1 MVLKMEITP
10 TSLDGV
16 LILTPKR
23 FGDHRGFFSETWN
36 ARAMAEA
43 GVDLNF
49 VQDNHSFS
57 ADKGTVR
64 GLHFQSPPSAQDKL
78 VRCLRGAIMDVAVDI
93 RRGSPSY
100 GQWVA
105 EELSAENG
113 RQLLVPKGFLHGFAT
128 LTADVDVAYK
138 CTDFYAADCDGAVRF
153 DDPDLGIDW
162 GIALSEAVLSDKDAV
177 APAFKDFESPFLYE
191 VAS

>member
-1 MVLKMEITP
+1 MEITP

-16 LILTPKR
+16 VVITPRR

-36 ARAMAEA
+36 KAALNEA
-43 GVDLNF
+43 GIDLDF

-78 VRCLRGAIMDVAVDI
+78 VRALRGAIMDIAVDV
-93 RRGSPSY
+93 RVGSPTY
-100 GQWVA
+100 GKWVGV
-105 EELSAENG
+105 ELTAENG
-113 RQLLVPKGFLHGFAT
+113 KQLLVPKGFLHGFAT
-128 LTADVDVAYK
+128 LTPDVDVSYK

-162 GIALSEAVLSDKDAV
+162 GIENEFATLSDKDA
-177 APAFKDFESPFLYE
+177 AAGAFADFASPFVYE
-191 VAS
+191 VTS